1 MSIRASYYGWVNQLP
16 LPRSTA
22 VEGLEKKTPSR
33 FEAVTAGADPV
44 AAYLGALASPA
55 SRREMAA
62 CLNRIVRL
70 STGDATATATG
81 QPWHRLTY
89 RDTSRLKEL
98 LCAQGWSASHV
109 NKHLVALRRVLTEAW
124 RLGLMDAE
132 QQQRAC
138 DIADVSS
145 VRLPRGHH
153 VAAEVIGA
161 VLAACEADDSPAGR
175 RDAAVIAV
183 LYSTGCRR
191 AEIAGL
197 SISGYDPAERA
208 LTVIGKGDKQRL
220 VHLNPKAVA
229 TVEAWLAVRGR
240 GPGALFSPVS
250 AAGNLRMRDGEPA
263 AMSGQAIAH
272 LLTRRLRQAGAGDAT
287 PHDLRRTFIGSLL
300 DAGVDLATTQAIVG
314 HSSPATTARYDR
326 RPDHR
331 RRDAVDRLSLPEA
344 KPLR

>member
-1 MSIRASYYGWVNQLP
+1 MEQLP
-16 LPRSTA
+16 LPSHRA
-22 VEGLEKKTPSR
+22 EDVAEKKTPHR
-33 FEAVTAGADPV
+33 DGAVAGVGDPV
-44 AAYLGALASPA
+44 ATYLGSLASPA

-70 STGDATATATG
+70 STGDDNATAAG
-81 QPWHRLTY
+81 QPWHKLTY
-89 RDTSRLKEL
+89 RDTARLKET
-98 LCAQGWSASHV
+98 LCQQGWSAAHV

-132 QQQRAC
+132 QKDRAC
-138 DIADVSS
+138 DIADVTS

-161 VLAACEADDSPAGR
+161 VLAACDADEAAAGR
-175 RDAAVIAV
+175 RDAAIIAV

-197 SISGYDPAERA
+197 RLRDYDPAERGI
-208 LTVIGKGDKQRL
+208 TVIGKGDKQRL
-220 VHLNPKAVA
+220 VHLNAQAVA
-229 TVEAWLAVRGR
+229 KVEAWLAVRGR
-240 GPGALFSPVS
+240 GDGAMFSPIS
-250 AAGNLRMRDGEPA
+250 AAGRIRMRDGVPA
-263 AMSGQAIAH
+263 GMSGQAIGH
-272 LLTRRLRQAGAGDAT
+272 MLTRRLRQAGAPQAS

-314 HSSPATTARYDR
+314 HASPATTARYDR

-331 RRDAVDRLSLPEA
+331 RREAIDRLELPQA